1 MNTVFHII
9 PLNKTETW
17 AQQTA
22 PSKIIGTNQWDRQLE
37 DGGQLCTEL
46 HFHHR
51 LYTGQKA
58 ASQWQ
63 EEQKGQCPALWPCPS
78 CKSPDPYHRPSCE
91 IYAVFPLLC
100 RSQGHT
106 RSGVT
111 NTYCLPTVQ
120 HVG

>member
-37 DGGQLCTEL
+37 DGGQLCTQV

-51 LYTGQKA
+51 LYTRRPPASGERSKRDSARLSGHVPA
-58 ASQWQ
+58 ARVPILITGLPVRSMRSSR
-63 EEQKGQCPALWPCPS
+63 S
-78 CKSPDPYHRPSCE
+78 CVDHKVTHE
-91 IYAVFPLLC
+91 AV
-100 RSQGHT
+100 
-106 RSGVT
+106 
-111 NTYCLPTVQ
+111 
-120 HVG
+120 